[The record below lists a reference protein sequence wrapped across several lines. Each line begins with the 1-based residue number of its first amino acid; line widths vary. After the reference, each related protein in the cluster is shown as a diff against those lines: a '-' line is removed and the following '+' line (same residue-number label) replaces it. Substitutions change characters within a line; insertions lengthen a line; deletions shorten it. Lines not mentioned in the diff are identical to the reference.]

1 MDVPVVV
8 STIVKVLQRYVA
20 WAYVFDGNAIV
31 WAASLSGR
39 GKLVPLLSKVK
50 TQGSM
55 IVSVID
61 GVYADGPDG

>member
-8 STIVKVLQRYVA
+8 STIVKVLQRYDA
-20 WAYVFDGNAIV
+20 WVYVFDGNTIV

-39 GKLVPLLSKVK
+39 GKLVPLLTKVK